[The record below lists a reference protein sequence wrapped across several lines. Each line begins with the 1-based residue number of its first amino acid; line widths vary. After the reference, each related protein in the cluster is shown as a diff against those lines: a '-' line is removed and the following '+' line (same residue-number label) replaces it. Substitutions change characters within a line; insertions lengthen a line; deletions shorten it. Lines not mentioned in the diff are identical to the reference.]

1 MPAPLAKGLIIAASV
16 LVAAGIAIYESPQV
30 REWVDQSRR
39 KIALA
44 LHSLGDEFN
53 PPHRRPS
60 ESEDAFDARQESIRR
75 KRNEL
80 VRRAREEGVAVD
92 LDELVRIG
100 REEAERAESG
110 RHSGGRADRA
120 RSFDEIVGADGALR
134 GEATGVHVQDDEGV
148 RKRGAAAAAATTAGA
163 GFAAGA
169 AVGAAVAN
177 PFADDAVLFDVGDD
191 DDTFVST
198 STPADAAAEQ
208 HTHDSSA
215 TLAAAPLVDLTP
227 STDLAASAS
236 ADLDMPAQSFYSL
249 ASSFPAAASSSDA
262 LIDPDFHSTGTL
274 TPRSTTSHS
283 TLAFSLAS
291 DINDQVGSDDGS
303 DDVFSTLAHDNDTT
317 DAFSDG
323 GFTDAFSE
331 GGFSDVGRGTGA
343 LTPSSWTDVGSDEG
357 SEWGGNGD
365 AGNANGG
372 VSQVQ
377 M

>member
-1 MPAPLAKGLIIAASV
+1 
-16 LVAAGIAIYESPQV
+16 VAAGIAIYESPQV

-60 ESEDAFDARQESIRR
+60 ESEDAFDARQQSIRR

-110 RHSGGRADRA
+110 RQSGGRADRA

-148 RKRGAAAAAATTAGA
+148 RKRGAAATTAGA

-169 AVGAAVAN
+169 LVGAAVAN
-177 PFADDAVLFDVGDD
+177 PFSDDAVLFDVGDGD
-191 DDTFVST
+191 DDTIVST
-198 STPADAAAEQ
+198 STPAEAGAEQ
-208 HTHDSSA
+208 HTNDSSA

-227 STDLAASAS
+227 ATDLTASAS

-249 ASSFPAAASSSDA
+249 ASSFSPAAASSDA

-291 DINDQVGSDDGS
+291 DIGDDEE
-303 DDVFSTLAHDNDTT
+303 DVFSTLAHDNDTT

>member
-1 MPAPLAKGLIIAASV
+1 
-16 LVAAGIAIYESPQV
+16 
-30 REWVDQSRR
+30 
-39 KIALA
+39 
-44 LHSLGDEFN
+44 
-53 PPHRRPS
+53 
-60 ESEDAFDARQESIRR
+60 
-75 KRNEL
+75 
-80 VRRAREEGVAVD
+80 
-92 LDELVRIG
+92 VRIG
-100 REEAERAESG
+100 REEAERAESV

-134 GEATGVHVQDDEGV
+134 GEATGVHVPDGEGV
-148 RKRGAAAAAATTAGA
+148 RKRGAATAAGA

-177 PFADDAVLFDVGDD
+177 PFSDDAVLFDVGDGD

-198 STPADAAAEQ
+198 STPADAATEQ
-208 HTHDSSA
+208 HTHDSAA

-249 ASSFPAAASSSDA
+249 ASSFSPAATSSDA

-291 DINDQVGSDDGS
+291 DINDHVGSDDGS
-303 DDVFSTLAHDNDTT
+303 DDDVFSTLAHDNDTT

-331 GGFSDVGRGTGA
+331 GGFSDIGRGTGA